1 MFTGYEGSSQTR
13 KDKPMRII
21 VDLTASHKKLSKSL
35 KKLDRQMKRLSNT
48 SHGISR
54 NSLYKTKHP
63 IKRLKGKANDN

>member
-1 MFTGYEGSSQTR
+1 
-13 KDKPMRII
+13 MRII